1 MTKEFISVA
10 GTLILWTGTVVAHE
24 YVIRVAFR
32 SFGES

>member
-10 GTLILWTGTVVAHE
+10 GTLILWTGIVARA